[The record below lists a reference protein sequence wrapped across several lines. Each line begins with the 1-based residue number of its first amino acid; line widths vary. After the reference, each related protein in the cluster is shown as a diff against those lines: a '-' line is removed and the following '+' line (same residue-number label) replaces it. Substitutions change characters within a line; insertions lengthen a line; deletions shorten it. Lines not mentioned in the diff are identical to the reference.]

1 MDKIRI
7 VIDGKE
13 CFGLPKQTIL
23 AVAKENDIFIPTL
36 CFDERVAIYGSCGI
50 CVVEV
55 AKNPKLVKACAT
67 EIAPDMEVTTN
78 SDRIAESRK
87 TNMELLM
94 TNHTGDCKGP
104 CTLNCPAGTDC
115 QGYVG
120 LIANGQYEEALMLVK
135 DKIPLPGALGR
146 VCPHPCETKCRRG
159 LIEEPIGI
167 MDLKRFAADY
177 DAANPWL
184 PDCDPATGKKVAIIG
199 AGPMGLSAAYF
210 LKQKGH
216 DVTIYEQMPYGGG
229 MLRYGIPQ
237 YRLPKEEV
245 LDKEVQTIIKL
256 GVDIKFNTKVG
267 RDISFEEIRKNS
279 DAVLVAIGAWIST
292 GTGCKGEDADGVIGG
307 IDFLQEVIGKNA
319 PDIKGK
325 NVAIVGGG
333 NTAMDCCRTALRLG
347 AGKVYNIYRRT
358 KAEMPADEIEIIEG
372 EEEGVI
378 FKNLTNPI
386 EIVKDEKGHAKE
398 ILLQIMELGEPDA
411 SGRRAPVPV
420 EGKTEVLPVDVVLLA
435 IGQAV
440 EESSIDSA
448 VTRTRKKGIAYD
460 PDTFMTSMEGV
471 FAGGDCGND
480 KISIAVEAIADAN
493 KAAVVMDAYLNG
505 EKIKYDIPYVDVND
519 TIDEYTFEDREKMF
533 KAAMPHLNP
542 NERKGNF
549 KEIVHGFS
557 EKDAVEEAKRCL
569 ECGCGSYFNCKLI
582 EYTNLFGAEGNARLG
597 GVKNIDIIRN
607 PEFKEHE
614 CEDDHPYVV
623 RDNKKC
629 INCELCVRICN
640 EVVGAT
646 ALGLVNR
653 GFNAVVKPALEGTL
667 EDAGCVSCGNCI
679 SVCPTGALQPK
690 VTQRKP
696 VPLKVEKVRTTCPY
710 CGVGCQMDL
719 QVKGNRIVGVMP
731 AFGPSN
737 GGILCVKGK
746 FAYDFINHPDRLTT
760 PMIRKGN
767 DLVPATWEE
776 ALNLIVST
784 INKMKSES
792 GADAFAGLSS
802 ARVTNEENYL
812 FQKLFRAA
820 IGTNNIDHCARLCHS
835 STVTGLATTLGSA
848 AMTNSITEVL
858 DADAILITG
867 SNTAEGHPVLAARIG
882 QAVRNGAK
890 LVVIDPR
897 KVPLA
902 KNAEVFLQIKPGTN
916 VAALNGMMNVIFE
929 EGLAD
934 EAFIAAKTEGI
945 ADLKAVVKEYTPE
958 KVAEICGIDADELRK
973 AARIYATAAK
983 APIYYAMGVTQFATG
998 TDAVMSISNLAL
1010 ICGKLGKEGSGV
1022 NPLRGQNNVQGAC
1035 DMGCLPGDLPG
1046 YQKIASADA
1055 VKKFSDFWGVNLSNK
1070 PGKTMTE
1077 IVDSILTDD
1086 IRFLYIMGEN
1096 PMISEP
1102 DINHVAEALEHCEF
1116 LVVQDIFL
1124 TETAQQADVVLPASC
1139 YAEKDGTFVNTERRV
1154 QRVRKAVNAP
1164 GEAMADLDILAA
1176 LLKKLGLSADYA
1188 GAAEVFEEIS
1198 KCTPSYG
1205 GISYGR
1211 LEESGSLQWP
1221 CPDAKHPG
1229 TPILHVDKFGRGDK
1243 ALLKPAAFKEPAE
1256 VTDAEYPLILTT
1268 GRVLAQYHTRTM
1280 TGKSEG
1286 INQLAGAPFVEINPE
1301 DADAYDI
1308 CDGDMVTVSSRRGNV
1323 TVEAKVTSDIKKGVI
1338 FMPFHYADGPANLLT
1353 NTALDPEAKMPEMKA
1368 CAANIC
1374 K

>member
-13 CFGLPKQTIL
+13 CFGHAKQTIL
-23 AVAKENDIFIPTL
+23 AVAQANDIFIPTL

-55 AKNPKLVKACAT
+55 ANNPKLVKACAT
-67 EIAPDMEVTTN
+67 EIAPEMHVTTN

-94 TNHTGDCKGP
+94 TNHTGDCKAP

-120 LIANGQYEEALMLVK
+120 LIANGQHQEALMLIK

-167 MDLKRFAADY
+167 MDLKRVAADF
-177 DAANPWL
+177 DAADPWL
-184 PDCDPATGKKVAIIG
+184 PECEPDTGKKVAIIG
-199 AGPMGLSAAYF
+199 AGPMGISTAYF
-210 LKQKGH
+210 LRQKGH
-216 DVTIYEQMPYGGG
+216 AVTVYEQMPYGGG

-245 LDKEVQTIIKL
+245 LDKEIQTVARL

-267 RDISFEEIRKNS
+267 RDISFDEIRNNS
-279 DAVLVAIGAWIST
+279 DVVLVAIGAWIST

-319 PDIKGK
+319 PDVKGK

-347 AGKVYNIYRRT
+347 AAKVYNIYRRT
-358 KAEMPADEIEIIEG
+358 KKEMPADEIEIIEG

-386 EIVKDEKGHAKE
+386 EILTDEKGHAKE

-411 SGRRAPVPV
+411 SGRRAPVAV
-420 EGKTEVLPVDVVLLA
+420 EGKTEILPVDMVLLA

-440 EESSIDSA
+440 EESSIDAA
-448 VTRTRKKGIAYD
+448 VSRTKKKGIAYD

-480 KISIAVEAIADAN
+480 KISIAIEAIADAN
-493 KAAVVMDAYLNG
+493 KAAVVMDAYLRG
-505 EKIKYDIPYVDVND
+505 EKIKYEISYVDVDESIN
-519 TIDEYTFEDREKMF
+519 EYTFEDREKMF
-533 KAAMPHLNP
+533 KAAMPHLNA

-549 KEIVHGFS
+549 KEIVHGFD
-557 EKDAVEEAKRCL
+557 EATAMEEAKRCL
-569 ECGCGSYFNCKLI
+569 ECGCGSFFECKLI
-582 EYTNLFGAEGNARLG
+582 EYTNMFGAAGNARLG
-597 GVKNIDIIRN
+597 GEKNVNLIRN
-607 PEFKEHE
+607 PEFQEME
-614 CEDDHPYVV
+614 CEDDHPYVI
-623 RDNKKC
+623 RDIKKC
-629 INCELCVRICN
+629 INCELCVRMCH
-640 EVVGAT
+640 EVVGVT

-653 GFNAVVKPALEGTL
+653 GFNAVVKPALEGKL
-667 EDAGCVSCGNCI
+667 EDAGCISCGNCI
-679 SVCPTGALQPK
+679 SVCPTGALQSK

-696 VPLKVEKVRTTCPY
+696 VPVKKDKVTTTCPY
-710 CGVGCQMDL
+710 CGVGCQIDL
-719 QVKGNRIVGVMP
+719 QIKGNKVVGIMP
-731 AFGPSN
+731 AFGASN
-737 GGILCVKGK
+737 EGILCVKGK
-746 FAYDFINHPDRLTT
+746 FAYDFIDHPDRLTT
-760 PMIRKGN
+760 PLIRKGN
-767 DLVPATWEE
+767 DLVPATWDE
-776 ALNLIVST
+776 ALNLIADT
-784 INKMKSES
+784 MKKMKAES
-792 GADAFAGLSS
+792 GADAFAGLAS

-812 FQKLFRAA
+812 FQKLFRAG
-820 IGTNNIDHCARLCHS
+820 IGTNNVDHCARLCHS
-835 STVTGLATTLGSA
+835 STVTGLATTLGAA
-848 AMTNSITEVL
+848 AMTNSIMEVM

-867 SNTAEGHPVLAARIG
+867 SNTAESHPVIAARIG
-882 QAVRNGAK
+882 QAVRKGAQ
-890 LVVIDPR
+890 LIVIDPR
-897 KVPLA
+897 RVPLA
-902 KNAEVFLQIKPGTN
+902 KDAAVFLQVKPGTN
-916 VAALNGMMNVIFE
+916 VAALNGMMNVILE

-934 EAFIAAKTEGI
+934 DAYIAARTEGI
-945 ADLKAVVKEYTPE
+945 DELKAFVKEYTPE
-958 KVAEICGIDADELRK
+958 KVAAICGIDAEDIRK

-983 APIYYAMGVTQFATG
+983 APIYYAMGVTQFTTG

-1010 ICGKLGKEGSGV
+1010 ICGKLGKKGCGV

-1046 YQKIASADA
+1046 YQKVADADA
-1055 VKKFSDFWGVNLSNK
+1055 VKKFSDFWGVNLSDK
-1070 PGKTMTE
+1070 PGKTLLE
-1077 IVDSILTDD
+1077 ILESILKDE

-1096 PMISEP
+1096 PVLSDP
-1102 DINHVAEALEHCEF
+1102 DITHLEETLEHCEF

-1124 TETAQQADVVLPASC
+1124 TETAKHADVVLPASC

-1164 GEAMADLDILAA
+1164 GEAMADLEILAA

-1188 GAAEVFEEIS
+1188 GAADVFAEIS
-1198 KCTPSYG
+1198 KCTPTYG

-1211 LEESGSLQWP
+1211 LEDLGSLQWP
-1221 CPDAKHPG
+1221 CPDESHPG
-1229 TPILHVDKFGRGDK
+1229 TPILHVDNFSRGDK
-1243 ALLKPAAFKEPAE
+1243 ALLKPAAFKESAE
-1256 VTDAEYPLILTT
+1256 ITDAEYPLILTT

-1286 INQLAGAPFVEINPE
+1286 INKLAGKSFVEIHP
-1301 DADAYDI
+1301 ADAAKFDI
-1308 CDGDMVTVSSRRGNV
+1308 CDGDMVTVSSRRGQV
-1323 TVEAKVTSDIKKGVI
+1323 KVAAKVTEDIKKGVI
-1338 FMPFHYADGPANLLT
+1338 FMPFHYADGPANMLT
-1353 NTALDPEAKMPEMKA
+1353 NSAMDPEAKIPELKA